1 MSSRNSIDKITDKNA
16 LSIGESI
23 GWKKL
28 VGQVELPKLNCEVS
42 GWKGREHS
50 EDYIPKFTLSILKA
64 LTQNVAGASEG
75 SECRLKYVIFSPR
88 GNYRIQ
94 MLSTSAV
101 IVRLLYL
108 LTDSRASSFLLIIE
122 SIK

>member
-75 SECRLKYVIFSPR
+75 SECRVC
-88 GNYRIQ
+88 NIQ
-94 MLSTSAV
+94 SEGQL
-101 IVRLLYL
+101 
-108 LTDSRASSFLLIIE
+108 
-122 SIK
+122 